1 MAKKILNP
9 KTAPQPIG
17 PYNQCVIVNGFIY
30 TAGQIALD
38 PTTGNLVAGD
48 VSSQT
53 RQVLVNLKNILEGA
67 DTSLDKVVK
76 TTVFLK
82 NLDDFAAMNNVYGE
96 FFPPDIAPARST
108 IEVARLPKDA
118 VVEIEA
124 VATL

>member
-17 PYNQCVIVNGFIY
+17 PYNQCVIANGFIY

-38 PTTGNLVAGD
+38 PTSGKLVGED
-48 VSSQT
+48 VSAQA
-53 RQVLVNLKNILEGA
+53 RQVLANLKNILEGA
-67 DTSLDKVVK
+67 GSSLDKVVK

-82 NLDDFAAMNNVYGE
+82 NLGDFSAMNTVYGE
-96 FFPPDIAPARST
+96 FFSADNAPARST